1 MPGLIRIFFWI
12 YKSGDQ
18 IRFFLFFFIKQV
30 PVPPLAA
37 VRPPVILLKVY
48 KLLKVIG
55 AENEL
60 STRELL
66 VIDMDPCV
74 SLRLS

>member
-1 MPGLIRIFFWI
+1 MIKLDFF
-12 YKSGDQ
+12 YQASAS
-18 IRFFLFFFIKQV
+18 R
-30 PVPPLAA
+30 PTLAA

-66 VIDMDPCV
+66 VKALNMLFELYGKPPMAE
-74 SLRLS
+74 